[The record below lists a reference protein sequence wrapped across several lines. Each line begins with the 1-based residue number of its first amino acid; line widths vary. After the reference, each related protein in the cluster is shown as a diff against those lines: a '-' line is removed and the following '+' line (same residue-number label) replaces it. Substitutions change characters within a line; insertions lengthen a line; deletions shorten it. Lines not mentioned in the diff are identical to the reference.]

1 MILATKFNTD
11 TRGIGLLG
19 VLCKAV
25 EAIIGT
31 CIKKVMTFHDVLHV
45 FCIGRGMG
53 TSIVELKRAQ
63 ELASVDQDPI
73 FLVFLDLRK
82 S

>member
-1 MILATKFNTD
+1 M
-11 TRGIGLLG
+11 
-19 VLCKAV
+19 
-25 EAIIGT
+25 EAIIDT
-31 CIKKVMTFHDVLHV
+31 RIKNSETFHDVLHV